1 MSTNG
6 NRETQAAPRMGEE
19 ERAAALEAVAFVGET
34 LAPFFLQD
42 PVTGEAGAAFD
53 AMRSLDANA
62 AGGEWPFV
70 EPDEARADLALMVE
84 GLQPAAAG
92 QPGDHDGALVREYRR
107 LFIGPAPKP
116 APPWGSVYTDREY
129 VVFGASTLE
138 LRTWMRLNGIVRT
151 TDDHTPEDH
160 IGLML
165 ALLSYLARDKGDIVE
180 EYLKLHLLPWSS
192 HFLDELEA
200 AAEQPFYRG
209 LARLTRA
216 SLEGMQAAFGIEVTH
231 PRFYR

>member
-1 MSTNG
+1 MGTNENHEAQG
-6 NRETQAAPRMGEE
+6 APRMSEA

-34 LAPFFLQD
+34 LAPFYLQD

-53 AMRSLDANA
+53 AMRTLDADA
-62 AGGEWPFV
+62 AGSEWPFV
-70 EPDEARADLALMVE
+70 EADEAKADLTLMVE

-92 QPGDHDGALVREYRR
+92 EPGSHDGALVREYRR

-116 APPWGSVYTDREY
+116 APPWGSVYTDREC

-151 TDDHTPEDH
+151 TDDRTPEDH

-165 ALLSYLARDKGDIVE
+165 AQLAYLAREKGDIVE
-180 EYLKLHLLPWSS
+180 EFLKLHLLPWST
-192 HFLDELEA
+192 HFLDQLEA

-216 SLEGMQAAFGIEVTH
+216 SLEGVQDVFGIEVTY